1 MQRSTPCSKVG
12 TECIVDY
19 TSQFDTKEVFKSK
32 EELLSWVQ
40 EVGKRNGFVIVIKTS
55 DYGGGRRR
63 PRIYL
68 ACERSGQYRVRKK
81 LKVDS
86 KNMISKLTGTK
97 KCGCPFDLRAHKLMT
112 DDDWI
117 LDVACGVHNHS
128 LAEHLEG
135 HSYAGRLLEEKTS
148 VDMSKSMVSPK
159 EILVTLKQRDALN
172 VTTMKTIYNIHHK
185 QKVVEMDGSSQMQ
198 QLLGELEKYN
208 YIERHRCEEKNM
220 TITDLFWAHSVS
232 LDFLRS
238 FPLVLIKDCIHKTN
252 RYGLPLLEII
262 GVTST
267 NMSFFVAFA
276 YIQFEHVDNYIWVL
290 NTLRSLMN
298 DIALPELIVTDKKL
312 ALMNAIDRVLTT
324 SRHFLCRWQISRNIL
339 TKCKKMFET
348 RDKREKFIN
357 SWNFL
362 VLSSIEGEYN
372 EHLATM
378 LKEFC
383 TYPEAINYVI
393 QTWLNPYKEKF
404 VTVWTDSCMH
414 CGNVTSDRTCKLKR
428 QLCSGQV
435 DFECSWTKIYN
446 LLELQHTDIK
456 ASFEKSLTVVQHQFR
471 PSHFRELRGN
481 ISIIALEIVLVE
493 SKRAEFTGIDS
504 SACGCV
510 IRHTHGLPCAHE
522 IANYIRQGRPIPIY
536 SIHSHW
542 RTLEIVL
549 ELTCE
554 PELEMIVKF
563 FNDCDT
569 TKQLEILKKLG
580 EIANPD
586 STFLI
591 EPNVKPNPRGCPA
604 HKKIDVSIRRDPYA
618 FEIVQSGHDG
628 HSPKGTQMTALASVQ
643 VNKKRHFKQKAHMI
657 DVLLTFFSCPITEK
671 TTFQVFLLPG
681 HPGNGPVSMSSLAEA
696 SSSSSPTTSMASSS
710 IGGVSSSTAS
720 SAR

>member
-1 MQRSTPCSKVG
+1 
-12 TECIVDY
+12 
-19 TSQFDTKEVFKSK
+19 
-32 EELLSWVQ
+32 
-40 EVGKRNGFVIVIKTS
+40 
-55 DYGGGRRR
+55 
-63 PRIYL
+63 
-68 ACERSGQYRVRKK
+68 
-81 LKVDS
+81 
-86 KNMISKLTGTK
+86 MISKLTRTK

-112 DDDWI
+112 
-117 LDVACGVHNHS
+117 GVHNHP

-148 VDMSKSMVSPK
+148 ILVDMSKSMVRLK
-159 EILVTLKQRDALN
+159 EILITLKQRDALN

-185 QKVVEMDGSSQMQ
+185 QQV
-198 QLLGELEKYN
+198 LLGELEKHN

-238 FPLVLIKDCIHKTN
+238 FPLVLIMDCIHKTN
-252 RYGLPLLEII
+252 RYGLSLLKII
-262 GVTST
+262 
-267 NMSFFVAFA
+267 
-276 YIQFEHVDNYIWVL
+276 
-290 NTLRSLMN
+290 
-298 DIALPELIVTDKKL
+298 
-312 ALMNAIDRVLTT
+312 
-324 SRHFLCRWQISRNIL
+324 
-339 TKCKKMFET
+339 
-348 RDKREKFIN
+348 
-357 SWNFL
+357 

-383 TYPEAINYVI
+383 TYPEAIDYVT

-404 VTVWTDSCMH
+404 VTAWTDSCMH
-414 CGNVTSDRTCKLKR
+414 CGNVTSDRVEKAHAKLKR

-435 DFECSWTKIYN
+435 DFECSWTKIHN

-510 IRHTHGLPCAHE
+510 IRHTHGLPCAHK

-554 PELEMIVKF
+554 PELEMIVKY

-580 EIANPD
+580 EIANPE

-591 EPNVKPNPRGCPA
+591 EPDVKPNPRGCPA

-618 FEIVQSGHDG
+618 FEIVQSGHDS
-628 HSPKGTQMTALASVQ
+628 HSPKGTQMTMLASV
-643 VNKKRHFKQKAHMI
+643 
-657 DVLLTFFSCPITEK
+657 
-671 TTFQVFLLPG
+671 QVFLLPG

-696 SSSSSPTTSMASSS
+696 SSSASPTTSMASSN
-710 IGGVSSSTAS
+710 IGGVSSSTAL